1 MDAIDNIR
9 GSLLEID
16 LLLNYAKRNAENI
29 HKYQLFLKVS
39 SVLLSTKLEAFLEDF
54 FEEHS
59 ERVIN
64 GHTNATFPENLRD
77 LYFDRGVE
85 LLCNERDKNK
95 RDALLKSIMHL
106 HKNSG
111 DDLALVRNIKPSVS
125 FNYGKHGQKEIEN
138 LFKKHGMMD
147 FIFSQDSQECLK
159 MLNSLIA
166 IRNNVIHQDAS
177 PSITHQT
184 IIDHKNNICRFLLL
198 LEAEVEQ
205 NKQMYYN
212 EVV

>member
-1 MDAIDNIR
+1 M
-9 GSLLEID
+9 
-16 LLLNYAKRNAENI
+16 
-29 HKYQLFLKVS
+29 
-39 SVLLSTKLEAFLEDF
+39 
-54 FEEHS
+54 
-59 ERVIN
+59 
-64 GHTNATFPENLRD
+64 
-77 LYFDRGVE
+77 
-85 LLCNERDKNK
+85 LCNERDKNK